1 MSGLCDV
8 VADLGLWWILACW
21 CVLVL
26 GGLGVVAGCVL
37 RVRGCLG
44 YVSGCLI

>member
-1 MSGLCDV
+1 MTWLLILDI
-8 VADLGLWWILACW
+8 WWILACW

-26 GGLGVVAGCVL
+26 GGLSVVVGCVL
-37 RVRGCLG
+37 SVRGCLG